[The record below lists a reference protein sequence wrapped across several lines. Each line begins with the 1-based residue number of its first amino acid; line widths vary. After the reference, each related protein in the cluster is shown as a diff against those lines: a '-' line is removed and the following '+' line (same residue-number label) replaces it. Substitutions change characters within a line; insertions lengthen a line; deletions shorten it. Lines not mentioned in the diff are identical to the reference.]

1 MIIKR
6 NLKSQMPSLK
16 RRRLGDAA
24 GEDDGDECTAERKK
38 RRKTSGYCYPLNL
51 LVGVIPASFSGLLGA
66 PEKGCQVAA
75 SSEGGKKNG
84 SRPPALVRTSRGRVQ
99 ALPSRFNDSV
109 IEDWRKDSSKVEV
122 ECELD
127 EEFESVKK
135 SRKGKI
141 NNKGRGYSTLCE
153 EVLLKNF
160 DDASKE
166 EKKKKEGLYEPEDFY
181 AGDIVWAKAEMK
193 EPFWPAIVIDP
204 ICQAPELVLKSCIP
218 DAACVMFLG
227 SAGSGNER
235 DYAWVKYGMIFP
247 FMDHVDRFQ
256 GQSELGC
263 YNYNPSEFQ
272 ISIEEAFLADQGFTE
287 KLIADIN
294 TAAGRTGC
302 GDSVLKGFQKV
313 TASNQNAAC
322 HFLNQ
327 VRCDGCKVWV
337 HAECDKISSNLF
349 KNLGGSDYFCPTCKI
364 KFDFELTDSEKSQ
377 PIVKWKKN
385 SGQLVL
391 PNKVTVLCNGM
402 EGTYFPS
409 LHLDKRGYSHWL
421 RDIRKL
427 YHQSDHSIF
436 KNHLTWKVGCGE
448 NIKFWTDKWL
458 GEDYTLEQKYNQLF
472 LISRQQKSLISN
484 MGDFTHDSWRWD
496 MRWRRN
502 LFDHESHLAVQ
513 FMEEISSVPIQRH
526 DKDTMLWLAEP
537 NGQYT
542 TKSTYRLCMNPSTT
556 SSDRK
561 IFKTIWKLKIPPRV
575 VIFCWRLLKNRLPTK
590 DNLLRRNVITQE
602 ANCPLCGCV
611 QEDVGH
617 LFFNCNLT
625 KGLWWESMRWIRV
638 VGPLPITPVCH
649 FTQFC
654 DGFGAAVNHS
664 TRCGWWIALTSFIWQ
679 HRNQLIFQGKSFDPY
694 KVMDHAIFLAWSWLK
709 AKEKDFNISFNHWS
723 SNISNFFGYLG
734 CFYGGQHFGAL
745 VLCKCGFC
753 ETRKQSLREWERHTG
768 SKFRNWRTSVLV
780 KGSMLSLEKWMLQ
793 VAEFHANAVVSVK
806 PKKPSFK
813 ERKQKLLTF
822 LQEKYEP
829 VCTKWTTE
837 RCAVCRWVEDWDYNK
852 IIICNRCQIAVHQEC
867 YGARNVQDFTSW
879 VCKACETPD
888 IKQECCL
895 CPVKGG
901 ALKPTDVDTLWV
913 HVTCAWFR
921 PEVSFASDEK
931 MEPALGILSIPLNS
945 FVKIFFYLL
954 SVLLRTLIIC
964 VICKEIHGSCTQ
976 CCKCSTYFHA
986 MCASRAGYRME
997 LHCMEKNGKQTTR
1010 MVSYC
1015 AYHRAPNPDTV
1026 LIMQTP
1032 LGVISTKSLLQT
1044 KRKAGSRLISSKRIK
1059 VEDTSPAENTR
1070 HEPFSA
1076 ARCRIYRRTN
1086 HTKKRAAGEAIAH
1099 HVRGHYHHPLDAIQ
1113 SLNADRMVD
1122 KPPAFSSFRERLH
1135 HLQRTENERVFFGR
1149 SGIHGWGLFAR
1160 QNIQEGEMVLEY
1172 RGEQVR
1178 RSIADL
1184 REARYRLE
1192 GKDCYLFKISEE
1204 VVVDATD
1211 KGNIARLI
1219 NHSCMPN
1226 CYARIMSVGD
1236 DESRIV
1242 LIAKTDVSTGDELT
1256 YDYLFDP
1263 DEPDEFKYRK
1273 KKLWYRFVFYPSNIL
1288 LFDIHQGLIKDTDL
1302 TVFGSWRLCKGVR
1315 KYYIY
1320 FDYLMLNSIRKQP
1333 LCICK
1338 DKAAYNI
1345 PPPYLR
1351 IAKSLW
1357 TMGYEEKFNA

>member
-327 VRCDGCKVWV
+327 DLFDKKKDMRSCEVCGLELPFKMSKKMNYLIPGSQFLCKTCARLTKSKHYCGICKKIWNHSDSGSWVRCDGCKVWV

-409 LHLDKRGYSHWL
+409 LH
-421 RDIRKL
+421 
-427 YHQSDHSIF
+427 
-436 KNHLTWKVGCGE
+436 
-448 NIKFWTDKWL
+448 
-458 GEDYTLEQKYNQLF
+458 
-472 LISRQQKSLISN
+472 
-484 MGDFTHDSWRWD
+484 
-496 MRWRRN
+496 
-502 LFDHESHLAVQ
+502 
-513 FMEEISSVPIQRH
+513 
-526 DKDTMLWLAEP
+526 
-537 NGQYT
+537 
-542 TKSTYRLCMNPSTT
+542 
-556 SSDRK
+556 
-561 IFKTIWKLKIPPRV
+561 
-575 VIFCWRLLKNRLPTK
+575 
-590 DNLLRRNVITQE
+590 
-602 ANCPLCGCV
+602 
-611 QEDVGH
+611 
-617 LFFNCNLT
+617 
-625 KGLWWESMRWIRV
+625 
-638 VGPLPITPVCH
+638 
-649 FTQFC
+649 
-654 DGFGAAVNHS
+654 
-664 TRCGWWIALTSFIWQ
+664 
-679 HRNQLIFQGKSFDPY
+679 
-694 KVMDHAIFLAWSWLK
+694 
-709 AKEKDFNISFNHWS
+709 
-723 SNISNFFGYLG
+723 
-734 CFYGGQHFGAL
+734 L

-945 FVKIFFYLL
+945 FVK
-954 SVLLRTLIIC
+954 IC

-1160 QNIQEGEMVLEY
+1160 QNIQEGEM
-1172 RGEQVR
+1172 
-1178 RSIADL
+1178 
-1184 REARYRLE
+1184 
-1192 GKDCYLFKISEE
+1192 LFKISEE

-1263 DEPDEFKYRK
+1263 DEPDEFK
-1273 KKLWYRFVFYPSNIL
+1273 VPC
-1288 LFDIHQGLIKDTDL
+1288 
-1302 TVFGSWRLCKGVR
+1302 LCKASNCR
-1315 KYYIY
+1315 K
-1320 FDYLMLNSIRKQP
+1320 FMN
-1333 LCICK
+1333 
-1338 DKAAYNI
+1338 
-1345 PPPYLR
+1345 
-1351 IAKSLW
+1351 
-1357 TMGYEEKFNA
+1357 